1 MDPVQVRNCVKI
13 LVKMHKKGLLPDHDF
28 YLAEVQGPAAA
39 FYDGDFSAHVIA
51 GAISALGGKRL
62 SGRRWCHRT
71 TSAGAERMAAKLRQT
86 NQQALTGV
94 LPAS

>member
-39 FYDGDFSAHVIA
+39 FYDGDFSATSWPAPSAPWGENVCRA
-51 GAISALGGKRL
+51 GAGATGLLRRAP
-62 SGRRWCHRT
+62 SGWRR
-71 TSAGAERMAAKLRQT
+71 S
-86 NQQALTGV
+86 
-94 LPAS
+94 